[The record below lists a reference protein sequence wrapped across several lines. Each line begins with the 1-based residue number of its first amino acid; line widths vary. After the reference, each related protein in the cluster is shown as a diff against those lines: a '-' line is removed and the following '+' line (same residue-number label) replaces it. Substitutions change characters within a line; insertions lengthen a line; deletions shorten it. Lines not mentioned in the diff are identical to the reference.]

1 MSTTHEMKL
10 QPKYFD
16 FIKYGTKRIEL
27 RLYDEKR
34 RNIELGDKIVFKK
47 EPELEEAVEA
57 TVVGLLRY
65 ESFKELFEDF
75 DVSLLADKSMTKEEL
90 LGALEEFYAVERQEE
105 VGVLGIRIEYK

>member
-10 QPKYFD
+10 QPKFFD

-34 RNIELGDKIVFKK
+34 RNIELGDKIIFKK
-47 EPELEEAVEA
+47 EPMLEEVVET

-65 ESFKELFEDF
+65 KSFKELFEDF
-75 DVSLLADKSMTKEEL
+75 DMSLLADRSMTKGEL
-90 LGALEEFYAVERQEE
+90 LEVLEEFYTVEKQEE
-105 VGVLGIRIEYK
+105 FGVLGIKVEL

>member
-1 MSTTHEMKL
+1 MSITHEMKL
-10 QPKYFD
+10 QPKFFD

-47 EPELEEAVEA
+47 EPELDETVEA

-65 ESFKELFEDF
+65 NSFKELFEDF
-75 DVSLLADKSMTKEEL
+75 DISLLADKSMTKEEL
-90 LGALEEFYAVERQEE
+90 LKGLEEFYTVEKQEKY
-105 VGVLGIRIEYK
+105 GILGIRIEI

>member
-1 MSTTHEMKL
+1 MSITHEMKL
-10 QPKYFD
+10 QPKFFD

-47 EPELEEAVEA
+47 EPEMDETVEA

-65 ESFKELFEDF
+65 ESFKELFKDF
-75 DVSLLADKSMTKEEL
+75 DMSLLADKSMTKEEL
-90 LGALEEFYAVERQEE
+90 LEVLEEFYTVEKQEE
-105 VGVLGIRIEYK
+105 FGVLGIRIEL

>member
-10 QPKYFD
+10 QPKFFD

-34 RNIELGDKIVFKK
+34 RNIELGDKIVFRK
-47 EPELEEAVEA
+47 EPELKEVVEA

-65 ESFKELFEDF
+65 KSFKELFEDF
-75 DVSLLADKSMTKEEL
+75 DMSLLADRGMTKGEL
-90 LGALEEFYAVERQEE
+90 LEVLEEFYTVEKQEE
-105 VGVLGIRIEYK
+105 FGVLGIKVEL

>member
-10 QPKYFD
+10 QPKFFD

-34 RNIELGDKIVFKK
+34 RNIELGDKIVFRK
-47 EPELEEAVEA
+47 EPELKEVVEA

-65 ESFKELFEDF
+65 KSFKELFEDF
-75 DVSLLADKSMTKEEL
+75 DMSLLADKSMTKGEF
-90 LGALEEFYAVERQEE
+90 LEVLKEFYTVEKQEKY
-105 VGVLGIRIEYK
+105 GVLGIKIEL

>member
-1 MSTTHEMKL
+1 MSITHEMKL
-10 QPKYFD
+10 QPKFFD

-47 EPELEEAVEA
+47 KPELDETVEA

-65 ESFKELFEDF
+65 ESFKELFKDF
-75 DVSLLADKSMTKEEL
+75 DMSLLADKSMTKEEL
-90 LGALEEFYAVERQEE
+90 LEVLEEFYTVEKQEE
-105 VGVLGIRIEYK
+105 FGVLGIRIEL

>member
-34 RNIELGDKIVFKK
+34 KNIELGDKIVFKK
-47 EPELEEAVEA
+47 EPEMDETVEA

-75 DVSLLADKSMTKEEL
+75 DVSLLANKSMTKEEL
-90 LGALEEFYAVERQEE
+90 LEVLEEFYTVEKQEKY
-105 VGVLGIRIEYK
+105 GVLGIKIEL

>member
-10 QPKYFD
+10 QPKFFD

-34 RNIELGDKIVFKK
+34 RNIELGDKIVFRK
-47 EPELEEAVEA
+47 EPELKEVVEA

-65 ESFKELFEDF
+65 KSFKELFEDF
-75 DVSLLADKSMTKEEL
+75 DMSLLADRSMTKGEL
-90 LGALEEFYAVERQEE
+90 LEVLEEFYTVEKQEE
-105 VGVLGIRIEYK
+105 FGVLGVKVEL